1 MTVRER
7 VLASRLI
14 EKINDNPKYARQIGL
29 SYEMEKLE
37 NAGVVKREGKYICIT
52 SKELLEKFL

>member
-1 MTVRER
+1 MVKISPS
-7 VLASRLI
+7 VLTSDFLNLKDDI
-14 EKINDNPKYARQIGL
+14 V
-29 SYEMEKLE
+29 KLE